1 MATTQKN
8 LLNKLLRGTTKDL
21 TKYTQPK
28 IAAGGVGEVNLSE
41 VATTDNTANARRLTS
56 GLNTLSESIQ
66 NLGTFHRAKQLNN
79 DVIRAKAAVA
89 YENVMPGGL
98 LPEAQRAYLELTA
111 QRDTRKFFDTLENEQ
126 NERAKLLLSNEN
138 YTPVQQIQQ
147 HEAFVRESFQNFAT
161 NAQFTTGQYIS
172 TVPIVEKE
180 TERFQNE
187 FIKVQSNLLASE
199 RITDINQSIASI
211 VTGVIK
217 DNDNSDDPKELND
230 IFDDKFHIKLR
241 DEIKDAFPTAS
252 KTDLDLRIIDVL
264 GQIAADPENPQPEI
278 IEYLDNPR
286 SNKSL
291 PRFTLID
298 IVGKSANAALD
309 KAMSVFNR
317 AESER
322 KEKETEEKK
331 GKERQAFQL
340 AGKYVVK
347 SLQNKAL
354 TRTKDIFL
362 QELVGNSELQHL
374 TKTDA
379 KYFAELYESGVTNR
393 SKLFDPVKV
402 ARITTQ
408 IGKQD
413 WGSRSELQASI
424 KDLHINDQLSILN
437 SWDKWETKELEDYE
451 KEAIDYGTALGKD
464 HIRKQK
470 TLLREEAIKQLLS
483 NSKEQYTVSDFY
495 GTADP
500 DARAELEVLMSHLE
514 FDDIRFRNLE
524 QQGENLEARFHTRVR
539 EILQEINTKDE
550 PAKAAEAIRKLR
562 DVFLAGDASQL
573 LSDKARADR
582 KEMERIGAGGVIKG
596 EELGKTMGKGPSA
609 VAGVGIEP
617 MKIID
622 TGGAG
627 VKQSSSDIATR
638 SNLPL
643 PRIPT
648 KFSIPK
654 IEPSSILRDSIE
666 TLSHFGVKVPETVP
680 KTIEDVSTTVDKH
693 IEVIQKDIVVPAT
706 KIAKDIL
713 KSGPKVREKVKGE
726 ASDISDRFMDTVE
739 GKQQFNSLE
748 EASKYIVTG
757 DKDFSFKELGQDIVD
772 EVKDLDDKIIRALA
786 STGPA
791 TEEDIRNMFTE
802 DISNIKE
809 GMKKLA
815 REQYERGGGEV
826 FKKLGEISDK
836 ETPDKTGVGEPSPI
850 KPGKAQTKVTD
861 NLTSFMDYKG
871 VTGISGNQMS
881 NWIKKNWRE
890 FNKWGGSEAEG
901 ATRSQV
907 TKTKIKTGSQVVDNF
922 NLDTGKLFWS
932 ERYNASKV
940 KEKKAGRIKYKQG
953 IKNYQNNQ
961 LSKEQQYNV
970 NNMLAVFTKSKPHWI
985 DDLKKTDMSVE
996 NFKELMIGTYS
1007 AETDFGRD
1015 KDFLKTGKS
1024 PTGVVGELQVTAK
1037 TFQDVIQEK
1046 GIFGPNIIGYLN
1058 KHSTDNK
1065 NKYNLNKLRKM
1076 KPSGLRKIMSDDP
1089 IFSWLAGITVMILKL
1104 QTATGSD

>member
-1 MATTQKN
+1 MATTH
-8 LLNKLLRGTTKDL
+8 KDL

-56 GLNTLSESIQ
+56 GLNVLSESIQ
-66 NLGTFHRAKQLNN
+66 NLGAFQRAKQLNN

-126 NERAKLLLSNEN
+126 NERAKLLLSDEN

-180 TERFQNE
+180 VERFQNE
-187 FIKVQSNLLASE
+187 FIKVQSVLLASE

-331 GKERQAFQL
+331 AKERQAFQL
-340 AGKYVVK
+340 AGQYVVK

-354 TRTKDIFL
+354 TRTKDTFL
-362 QELVGNSELQHL
+362 QELVGNSELQYL

-379 KYFAELYESGVTNR
+379 KYFAELYENGVNNR

-483 NSKEQYTVSDFY
+483 TSKEQYTVSDFY

-539 EILQEINTKDE
+539 EILQEINNKNE

-562 DVFLAGDASQL
+562 DEFLAGDASQL
-573 LSDKARADR
+573 LSDKAREER
-582 KEMERIGAGGVIKG
+582 RIGAGGVIKG
-596 EELGKTMGKGPSA
+596 AELGKTMGEGPSV
-609 VAGVGIEP
+609 VAGTAIEP
-617 MKIID
+617 MKIKD

-627 VKQSSSDIATR
+627 VKQSSSDIAAR

-654 IEPSSILRDSIE
+654 TEPSSLLQDSIQ
-666 TLSHFGVKVPETVP
+666 TLSHFGVEVPETVP
-680 KTIEDVSTTVDKH
+680 QKIEEISKDIDEH
-693 IEVIQKDIVVPAT
+693 MEVIQKDIVVPAT
-706 KIAKDIL
+706 KVAKDIL
-713 KSGPKVREKVKGE
+713 KSGPKIREKVKGE
-726 ASDISDRFMDTVE
+726 VSDVSDRFMDTVE

-772 EVKDLDDKIIRALA
+772 EVKDLDDKIVKALA

-809 GMKKLA
+809 GIKKLA

-826 FKKLGEISDK
+826 FKKLGGISDK
-836 ETPDKTGVGEPSPI
+836 ETPDQTGVDKPSPI

-871 VTGISGNQMS
+871 VTGISGNQMIS
-881 NWIKKNWRE
+881 WIKKNWSE
-890 FNKWGGSEAEG
+890 FSKWKGSEAE
-901 ATRSQV
+901 AA
-907 TKTKIKTGSQVVDNF
+907 TGSQVVDNF
-922 NLDTGKLFWS
+922 NLDTGAFFWAD
-932 ERYNASKV
+932 RYNASKIQ
-940 KEKKAGRIKYKQG
+940 EKKAGQIKYKQS
-953 IKNYQNNQ
+953 IQAYQNKQ

-970 NNMLAVFTKSKPHWI
+970 NNMLAVFNLSKSSWI
-985 DDLKKTDMSVE
+985 NDLKKTQMSLE
-996 NFKELMIGTYS
+996 NFKELMIGTYG

-1015 KDFLKTGKS
+1015 PNFLKTGKS
-1024 PTGVVGELQVTAK
+1024 KTKVEGELQVTAK
-1037 TFQDVIQEK
+1037 TFQDVLK
-1046 GIFGPNIIGYLN
+1046 PRGIFGPKVARVAGY
-1058 KHSTDNK
+1058 KIK
-1065 NKYNLNKLRKM
+1065 ELRNM
-1076 KPSGLRKIMSDDP
+1076 KGSILRQTMTDDP
-1089 IFSWLAGITVMILKL
+1089 RLAYLAGITVMIMKL
-1104 QTATGSD
+1104 QKATGSD